1 MTTIDEAIEQFC
13 EDLAVRHAPRTV
25 STYRT
30 AVATHFRAYLCRV
43 LDGDPGE
50 LSVTELSADH
60 VLGLVRWL
68 HATNPV
74 SSTTLDTYLTAVM
87 RFYRFLMLETE
98 ADIGPTEQA
107 RLSERLADIRG
118 RRPPRPLPRLP
129 AEDALQALIRAA
141 YAVPLPEKPDTPAG
155 RRAGLR
161 RLRDIAILEA
171 LRASGARVGELMRLR
186 RSDLDHSQK
195 AALVRGKGDKERL
208 VYFDDQAWQAIL
220 HYLRQRGDGESGR
233 PLGSLPVFAQHGRR
247 AGKRI
252 LPLSTD
258 SVRRVFN
265 TLAQAVGLEESITPH
280 LLRHRFAT
288 RVLRATHDLAATQDL
303 LGHASPTTT
312 RIYAKLTGRDTRAA
326 HRRAQ
331 DEGL

>member
-1 MTTIDEAIEQFC
+1 MTIDEAIERFC
-13 EDLAVRHAPRTV
+13 EDLAVRHARRTV

-30 AVATHFRAYLCRV
+30 AVATHFRNYLCEALEV
-43 LDGDPGE
+43 NPAE
-50 LSVTELSADH
+50 TPVSQLSVDH

-68 HATNPV
+68 HETNPI
-74 SSTTLDTYLTAVM
+74 SSTTLDTYLTALT

-98 ADIGPTEQA
+98 ANIDPTDHA

-118 RRPPRPLPRLP
+118 RRPTRPLPRVP
-129 AEDALQALIRAA
+129 AEEALQALIRAA
-141 YAVPLPEKPDTPAG
+141 YAVPPPEEPDTPAG
-155 RRAGLR
+155 QRATLR
-161 RLRDIAILEA
+161 RLRNIAVLET
-171 LRASGARVGELMRLR
+171 LRASGARVGELVKLR
-186 RSDLDHSQK
+186 RNDLDYSER
-195 AALVRGKGDKERL
+195 AALVLGKGGKERL
-208 VYFDDQAWQAIL
+208 VYFDDQAWEAIM
-220 HYLRQRGDGESGR
+220 HYLRLRGDGALGR
-233 PLGSLPVFAQHGRR
+233 PLGSLPVFSQHGRR
-247 AGKRI
+247 AGKKV
-252 LPLSTD
+252 LPISTD

-265 TLAQAVGLEESITPH
+265 NLAQAAGLEEAITPH

-312 RIYAKLTGRDTRAA
+312 RIYTKLTDRDTRAA